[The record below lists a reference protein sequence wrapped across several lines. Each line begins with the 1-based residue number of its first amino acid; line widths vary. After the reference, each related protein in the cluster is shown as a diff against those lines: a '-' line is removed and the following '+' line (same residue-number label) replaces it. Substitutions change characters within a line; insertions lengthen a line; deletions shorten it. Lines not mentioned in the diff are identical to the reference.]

1 MWIALLRLE
10 YLTPVYRLLN
20 VRLLILKKKQKKN
33 PAGLGVESVKKYLPM
48 KQPFPFR
55 KVRVVKLRC

>member
-20 VRLLILKKKQKKN
+20 VRLLILKKKQKKIQL
-33 PAGLGVESVKKYLPM
+33 ALVL
-48 KQPFPFR
+48 
-55 KVRVVKLRC
+55 RV